1 MSLPHGL
8 ELMVPWVGL
17 RSVIGTFPGNE
28 ARLLNFVFIDTFL
41 FEWVVQAG

>member
-17 RSVIGTFPGNE
+17 WSEIGPFPGHD
-28 ARLLNFVFIDTFL
+28 ARLLYVFIVIFH